1 MHWQLPL
8 ARMPFVL
15 FDEGVLSDKNIKKR
29 ERAMFNV
36 GWGFFFF
43 KINRKEDILL
53 LKGMHHEVNGV
64 VQNSQ
69 KNPK

>member
-36 GWGFFFF
+36 GWGFFFL
-43 KINRKEDILL
+43 INWKEDILL
-53 LKGMHHEVNGV
+53 LKGMHHEVSGV

>member
-1 MHWQLPL
+1 MW
-8 ARMPFVL
+8 
-15 FDEGVLSDKNIKKR
+15 
-29 ERAMFNV
+29 V
-36 GWGFFFF
+36 GAFFFF

-53 LKGMHHEVNGV
+53 LKGMHHEVSGV

>member
-43 KINRKEDILL
+43 FK
-53 LKGMHHEVNGV
+53 
-64 VQNSQ
+64 
-69 KNPK
+69 